1 MIFKNII
8 SQINQIVRTIF
19 NEKKFYQLA
28 KPRPF
33 EKHHIP
39 NLHAENYPK
48 HSKHAI
54 EKIKTPQLEKPY

>member
-1 MIFKNII
+1 MKKK
-8 SQINQIVRTIF
+8 IN
-19 NEKKFYQLA
+19 QLA

-33 EKHHIP
+33 IKHHIP

>member
-1 MIFKNII
+1 MKKN
-8 SQINQIVRTIF
+8 NQL
-19 NEKKFYQLA
+19 E

-39 NLHAENYPK
+39 NLHAENNPR

-54 EKIKTPQLEKPY
+54 EKIKTPQLKKTHLKKLKTI